1 MDKKEGYVN
10 YIIED
15 LIKKTEV
22 DYILERVRFP
32 FSYSSTSYFLLPT
45 TSLSFSLLPFLPLI
59 SSYFYKHIES
69 YYGVPHELKDK
80 IWVIY
85 KERIL
90 ESLKI

>member
-1 MDKKEGYVN
+1 MDKKGGYVN

-32 FSYSSTSYFLLPT
+32 LPSPS
-45 TSLSFSLLPFLPLI
+45 SLSFLSLSLSSSLL
-59 SSYFYKHIES
+59 SSSFYKHIES

>member
-1 MDKKEGYVN
+1 MDKKGGYVN

-32 FSYSSTSYFLLPT
+32 F
-45 TSLSFSLLPFLPLI
+45 PFLSSPSSPLLFLP
-59 SSYFYKHIES
+59 SYFYKHIES

-85 KERIL
+85 KERII

>member
-1 MDKKEGYVN
+1 MDKKGGYVN

-32 FSYSSTSYFLLPT
+32 FLFGPSSLTSNY
-45 TSLSFSLLPFLPLI
+45 SLLPPLL
-59 SSYFYKHIES
+59 SSSFYKHIES

>member
-15 LIKKTEV
+15 LIKKTEI

-32 FSYSSTSYFLLPT
+32 FLFGPSTLIPFFSPPPLLP
-45 TSLSFSLLPFLPLI
+45 P
-59 SSYFYKHIES
+59 SYFYKHIES

>member
-1 MDKKEGYVN
+1 MDKKGGYVN

-32 FSYSSTSYFLLPT
+32 FPFTNPLTSYPFYSFLLYPH
-45 TSLSFSLLPFLPLI
+45 SF